1 MVASSFMQGG
11 KSEEGRAT
19 LEGRLV
25 VFRAGTCW
33 SLERGVLTLKLDLFG
48 A

>member
-1 MVASSFMQGG
+1 MQGG
-11 KSEEGRAT
+11 RSEEGRANP
-19 LEGRLV
+19 EGRLV

-33 SLERGVLTLKLDLFG
+33 SLERKFLTLKLDLFG